1 MTFYY
6 IKTILWKCDLSL
18 VFQQYCNVIAMLH
31 FLTTLQCNKIE
42 TLQHSIG
49 AALGILQYSMVSPE
63 QASCRCWCCSKLLC
77 WLKKCFVEVI
87 TLWRKSVQDSADMAG
102 AAITGSQSVVEVWGP
117 QQQKGNRKFIPPL
130 PLPPLPLL
138 PLLLPP
144 LLPLLLHLLL
154 LLPLV
159 ELQQRPL
166 HHRREILGLLASCP
180 GVRRT
185 T

>member
-1 MTFYY
+1 MWF
-6 IKTILWKCDLSL
+6 KFSFSTILQC
-18 VFQQYCNVIAMLH
+18 YCNAA

-102 AAITGSQSVVEVWGP
+102 AAITGSESVVEVWGP

-130 PLPPLPLL
+130 PLPPPPLL

-144 LLPLLLHLLL
+144 LLPLPLLLLL

-159 ELQQRPL
+159 ELQRRPL
-166 HHRREILGLLASCP
+166 HHRREIRGLLASCP